1 VSRHP
6 HDPPARRRDA
16 EANRARIVAAA
27 REVFASAG
35 FGAPLDAVAQRA
47 GVGRATLYRNFPD
60 RFALGAAIFEHNLA
74 ALEALA
80 REHCDRPDAFMTL
93 LTAMVEQQ
101 IEAHALVPAL
111 LTGPQAPDLHALV
124 RRVTRLLA
132 APLRRA
138 RTAALV
144 RPDLTTTDVV
154 AALAMVSAVAA
165 GDASAPSRRRRVMRA
180 LELLLHGLV
189 PRTSAAARVHAGA

>member
-1 VSRHP
+1 MTRLSP
-6 HDPPARRRDA
+6 DPPARRRDA

-27 REVFASAG
+27 REVFAAAG
-35 FGAPLDAVAQRA
+35 FAAPLDAVARRA

-74 ALEALA
+74 TLEALA
-80 REHCDRPDAFMTL
+80 REHRDRPDAFMTL

-101 IEAHALVPAL
+101 IEAHALIPGL
-111 LTGPQAPDLHALV
+111 LTGPQAPDLQTLV

-138 RTAALV
+138 RAAGVV
-144 RPDLTTTDVV
+144 RPDLTLADVL
-154 AALAMVSAVAA
+154 AALAMVSGVAA
-165 GDASAPSRRRRVMRA
+165 GDALASSRRRRVLRA

-189 PRTSAAARVHAGA
+189 PRSHTST